1 MESCKDHAKVLF
13 GPVKEKKKSSV
24 GHRRSRRLG
33 ANFSGTLATP
43 QFVHFGAYLE
53 PVVQIDA
60 EFLLVAEHLLALLD
74 LRHIVNNVD

>member
-1 MESCKDHAKVLF
+1 MKSCKYHAKVLF

-43 QFVHFGAYLE
+43 QFVHFGVYIQ

-60 EFLLVAEHLLALLD
+60 EFLLVAEHLLPLLD